1 MNIFNKSFYKI
12 YILKI
17 ALFTNPDVI
26 ENNDNIFSVIKS
38 LIKNKIEFEIDINS
52 KISKSALRSAN
63 INYNI
68 KNFVELN
75 DSYDFAISVGGDG
88 TILNSA
94 EKIGELSI
102 PIIGL
107 NTGRLGFLANS
118 SLKNIEMVINRLKN
132 NDFNISN
139 RSMIEV
145 LFNGKKKYALNEIT
159 VSRKNTTSLITIE
172 AKLNNQYL
180 NTYWADGLI
189 VSTPTGSTGYS
200 LSCGGPIIIPESKN
214 FVLTPIAPHNLN
226 ARPLV
231 ISDDKKVDISVNGRE
246 NEYLISIDSNIYSVP
261 INLNIIVQKALR
273 FLKMVEFDEDSYLKV
288 LREKLLWGK
297 DKRTK
302 Q

>member
-1 MNIFNKSFYKI
+1 M
-12 YILKI
+12 KI
-17 ALFTNPDVI
+17 ALFTNLDVI

-52 KISKSALRSAN
+52 KISKSALQSAN
-63 INYNI
+63 IEEDNI

-88 TILNSA
+88 TILNSV

-118 SLKNIEMVINRLKN
+118 SLKNIEMVINKLKN
-132 NDFNISN
+132 NDFNISK
-139 RSMIEV
+139 RSIIEV
-145 LFNGKKKYALNEIT
+145 LFNGEKKYALNEIT

-200 LSCGGPIIIPESKN
+200 LSCGGPIIIPESRN

-246 NEYLISIDSNIYSVP
+246 NEYLISVDSNIYSVP
-261 INLNIIVQKALR
+261 IDLTIIVQKASR
-273 FLKMVEFDEDSYLKV
+273 FLKMVEFNEDSYLKV

>member
-1 MNIFNKSFYKI
+1 M
-12 YILKI
+12 KI
-17 ALFTNPDVI
+17 ALFTNLDVI

-52 KISKSALRSAN
+52 KISKSALQSAN
-63 INYNI
+63 IEEDNI

-75 DSYDFAISVGGDG
+75 DSYDFAVSVGGDG
-88 TILNSA
+88 TILNSV

-118 SLKNIEMVINRLKN
+118 SLKNIEMVINKLKN
-132 NDFNISN
+132 NDFNISK
-139 RSMIEV
+139 RSIIEV
-145 LFNGKKKYALNEIT
+145 LFNGEKKYALNEIT
-159 VSRKNTTSLITIE
+159 VSRKNTTSLISIE

-246 NEYLISIDSNIYSVP
+246 NEYLISVDSNIYSVP
-261 INLNIIVQKALR
+261 IDLTIIVQKASR
-273 FLKMVEFDEDSYLKV
+273 FLKMVEFNEDSYLKV

>member
-1 MNIFNKSFYKI
+1 M
-12 YILKI
+12 KI
-17 ALFTNPDVI
+17 ALFTNLDVI

-52 KISKSALRSAN
+52 KISKSALQSAN
-63 INYNI
+63 IEQDNI

-88 TILNSA
+88 TILNSV

-118 SLKNIEMVINRLKN
+118 SLKNIEMVINKLKN
-132 NDFNISN
+132 NDFNISK
-139 RSMIEV
+139 RSIIEV
-145 LFNGKKKYALNEIT
+145 LFNGEKKYALNEIT

-231 ISDDKKVDISVNGRE
+231 ISDDKKVEISVNGRE
-246 NEYLISIDSNIYSVP
+246 NEYLISVDSNIYSVP
-261 INLNIIVQKALR
+261 IDLTIVVQKASR
-273 FLKMVEFDEDSYLKV
+273 FLKMVEFNEDSYLKV

>member
-1 MNIFNKSFYKI
+1 M
-12 YILKI
+12 KI
-17 ALFTNPDVI
+17 ALFTNLDVI

-52 KISKSALRSAN
+52 KISKSALQSAN
-63 INYNI
+63 IEEDNI

-88 TILNSA
+88 TILNSV

-118 SLKNIEMVINRLKN
+118 SLKNIEKVINKLKN
-132 NDFNISN
+132 NDFNISK
-139 RSMIEV
+139 RSIIEV
-145 LFNGKKKYALNEIT
+145 LFNGEKKYALNEIT

-231 ISDDKKVDISVNGRE
+231 ISDDKKVEISVNGRE
-246 NEYLISIDSNIYSVP
+246 NEYLISVDSNIYSVP
-261 INLNIIVQKALR
+261 IDLTIIVQKASR
-273 FLKMVEFDEDSYLKV
+273 FIKMVEFNEDSFLKV

>member
-1 MNIFNKSFYKI
+1 M
-12 YILKI
+12 KI
-17 ALFTNPDVI
+17 ALFTNHDVI

-52 KISKSALRSAN
+52 KISKSALQSEN
-63 INYNI
+63 IEEDNI

-88 TILNSA
+88 TILNSV

-118 SLKNIEMVINRLKN
+118 SLKNIEMVINKLKN
-132 NDFNISN
+132 NDFNISK
-139 RSMIEV
+139 RSIIEV
-145 LFNGKKKYALNEIT
+145 LFNGEKKYALNEIT

-200 LSCGGPIIIPESKN
+200 LSCGGPIIIPESRN

-246 NEYLISIDSNIYSVP
+246 NEYLISVDSNIYSVP
-261 INLNIIVQKALR
+261 IELNIIVQKASR
-273 FLKMVEFDEDSYLKV
+273 FLKMVEFNEDSYLKV

>member
-1 MNIFNKSFYKI
+1 M
-12 YILKI
+12 KI
-17 ALFTNPDVI
+17 ALFTNHDVI

-52 KISKSALRSAN
+52 KISKSALQSAN
-63 INYNI
+63 IDGDNI

-75 DSYDFAISVGGDG
+75 DSYDFAVSVGGDG
-88 TILNSA
+88 TILNST

-118 SLKNIEMVINRLKN
+118 SLKNIEIVINKLKN

-139 RSMIEV
+139 RSIIEV

-246 NEYLISIDSNIYSVP
+246 NEYLISVDSNIYSVP
-261 INLNIIVQKALR
+261 IDLNIIVQKSSR

>member
-1 MNIFNKSFYKI
+1 M
-12 YILKI
+12 LKI
-17 ALFTNPDVI
+17 ALFTNLDVI

-52 KISKSALRSAN
+52 KISKSALQSAN
-63 INYNI
+63 IEEDNI

-88 TILNSA
+88 TILNSV

-118 SLKNIEMVINRLKN
+118 SLKNIEMVINKLKN
-132 NDFNISN
+132 NDFNISK
-139 RSMIEV
+139 RSIIEV
-145 LFNGKKKYALNEIT
+145 LFNGEKKYALNEIT

-231 ISDDKKVDISVNGRE
+231 ISDDKKVEISVNGRE
-246 NEYLISIDSNIYSVP
+246 NEYLISVDSNIYSVP
-261 INLNIIVQKALR
+261 IDLTIIVQKASR
-273 FLKMVEFDEDSYLKV
+273 FLKMVEFNEDSYLKV